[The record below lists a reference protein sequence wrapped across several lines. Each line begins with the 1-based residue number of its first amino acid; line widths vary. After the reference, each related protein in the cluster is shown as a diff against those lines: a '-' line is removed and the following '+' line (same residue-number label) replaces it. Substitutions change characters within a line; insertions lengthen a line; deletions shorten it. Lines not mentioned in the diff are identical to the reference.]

1 MHIRDLVPVCVAVL
15 SLAGAARGEESD
27 ASGPA
32 ARIADFVQVDDRFMA
47 GSYVRV
53 AGPVAGDLIAAGGGV
68 DVDAA
73 VNSDAIVA
81 GGTLRVA
88 GSVGGSVYACGG
100 HVTVDGTVGRNA
112 RVCGGRVEIGPKADI
127 AGGVSIA
134 GGEVQLEG
142 AVKRYVQIAGGHVRI
157 DGTVGGD
164 VVVTSGSIELGPNAR
179 IGGKLRYRSR
189 EELQR
194 DPAAQVAGGV
204 ERAGK
209 SAQAIAHAERRVHRA
224 AGFVWTVGL
233 IVAAAVLV
241 AALPGFTTRVA
252 ATLRSR
258 AAMSLLIGFI
268 ALVCIPVLAIVLF
281 VTLVGIPLALL
292 TLVAYAALLLLG
304 HVVTGIGL
312 GDWALA
318 RFRAGDA
325 ARTGW
330 RIGAAVVALLAI
342 AILARIPFLGGL
354 VTFLVLIAGVGALLM
369 QARRPAAAA

>member
-194 DPAAQVAGGV
+194 DPAAQVAGGI

>member
-1 MHIRDLVPVCVAVL
+1 
-15 SLAGAARGEESD
+15 
-27 ASGPA
+27 
-32 ARIADFVQVDDRFMA
+32 
-47 GSYVRV
+47 
-53 AGPVAGDLIAAGGGV
+53 
-68 DVDAA
+68 
-73 VNSDAIVA
+73 
-81 GGTLRVA
+81 
-88 GSVGGSVYACGG
+88 
-100 HVTVDGTVGRNA
+100 
-112 RVCGGRVEIGPKADI
+112 
-127 AGGVSIA
+127 
-134 GGEVQLEG
+134 
-142 AVKRYVQIAGGHVRI
+142 
-157 DGTVGGD
+157 
-164 VVVTSGSIELGPNAR
+164 
-179 IGGKLRYRSR
+179 
-189 EELQR
+189 
-194 DPAAQVAGGV
+194 
-204 ERAGK
+204 
-209 SAQAIAHAERRVHRA
+209 
-224 AGFVWTVGL
+224 
-233 IVAAAVLV
+233 VLV

>member
-1 MHIRDLVPVCVAVL
+1 
-15 SLAGAARGEESD
+15 
-27 ASGPA
+27 
-32 ARIADFVQVDDRFMA
+32 
-47 GSYVRV
+47 
-53 AGPVAGDLIAAGGGV
+53 
-68 DVDAA
+68 
-73 VNSDAIVA
+73 
-81 GGTLRVA
+81 
-88 GSVGGSVYACGG
+88 
-100 HVTVDGTVGRNA
+100 VTVDGTVGRNA

-134 GGEVQLEG
+134 GGEVHLEG
-142 AVKRYVQIAGGHVRI
+142 AVKRYVQIAGGQVRI

-164 VVVTSGSIELGPNAR
+164 VVVTSGSLELGPNAR

-209 SAQAIAHAERRVHRA
+209 SAQAIVHAERRVHRA

-292 TLVAYAALLLLG
+292 TLAAYAALLLLG

-330 RIGAAVVALLAI
+330 RIGAAIVALLAI

-369 QARRPAAAA
+369 QARRPAAAS